1 MNTHNAAY
9 NGQYADAL
17 SKGVGVSLLVA
28 ETTGAL
34 AASFMTI
41 LRLLARQTR
50 LPGAT
55 DNTRYG
61 EGRASPAASSRTT
74 FPTSPPPSKPPTP
87 KPSSTPPARACS
99 ASHMVPCKVCVF

>member
-55 DNTRYG
+55 DNISR
-61 EGRASPAASSRTT
+61 RVPPQLPHAPRCQHLLNAAILNAAS
-74 FPTSPPPSKPPTP
+74 
-87 KPSSTPPARACS
+87 ARILRVS
-99 ASHMVPCKVCVF
+99 YGVT